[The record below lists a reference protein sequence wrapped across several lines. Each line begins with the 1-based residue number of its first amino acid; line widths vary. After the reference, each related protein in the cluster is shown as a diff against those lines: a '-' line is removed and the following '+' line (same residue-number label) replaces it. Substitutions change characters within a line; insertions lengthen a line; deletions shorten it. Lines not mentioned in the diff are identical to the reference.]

1 MQRHGFRRRGI
12 DKIQRAHFH
21 HRIPLAQHMV
31 EHNQRQPLRGFQ
43 IFCLGRLGKSHVQR
57 GQTTPFFAAHQNIR
71 RLHFHAA
78 HADGKL
84 LRRAQPLA
92 ETQHRTLGG
101 FRRRGN
107 QRQHLREVFQ
117 IAVGAE
123 HQCTI
128 YRRPFQLHHHAGAV
142 FVQQVVGLG
151 NEGHRVFQCREPR
164 FFAPP
169 HRPETMGV
177 ILPFPQAVPACG
189 VVGI

>member
-1 MQRHGFRRRGI
+1 MQRHGFRRRSI
-12 DKIQRAHFH
+12 HKIQCAHFH
-21 HRIPLAQHMV
+21 HRVPLAQHMV

-57 GQTTPFFAAHQNIR
+57 GQAAPFFAAHQNIR

-101 FRRRGN
+101 FRRCGN

-123 HQCTI
+123 YQRSVS
-128 YRRPFQLHHHAGAV
+128 RRSFQFYHHAGAV

-151 NEGHRVFQCREPR
+151 NEGHRVFQRCEPR
-164 FFAPP
+164 LFAPP
-169 HRPETMGV
+169 HRPETKGV
-177 ILPFPQAVPACG
+177 ILPFAQAVPACG
-189 VVGI
+189 FVGI